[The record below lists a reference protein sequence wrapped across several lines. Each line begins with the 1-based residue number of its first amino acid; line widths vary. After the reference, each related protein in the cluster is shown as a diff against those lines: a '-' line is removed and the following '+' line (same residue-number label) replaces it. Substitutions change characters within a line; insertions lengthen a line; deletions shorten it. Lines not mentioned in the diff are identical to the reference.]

1 MEGRHLGLTWERM
14 SRELIEKEEVASRDA
29 K

>member
-1 MEGRHLGLTWERM
+1 MEGRRLGLTWEKM